1 MATKVLTKEQIA
13 SIQDTLVHAREGRAT
28 LCQLAAAHD
37 LANGADLNSTLGEL
51 RDHMRRMV
59 PAPVMHL
66 EAKSVVLGIIS
77 GLLTHYFL
85 RGAD

>member
-1 MATKVLTKEQIA
+1 MATKVLTKKQIA
-13 SIQDTLVHAREGRAT
+13 SIQATLAHAREGRAT
-28 LCQLAAAHD
+28 LCQLAQSHD
-37 LANGADLNSTLGEL
+37 LANVADLNGTLGEL

-59 PAPVMHL
+59 PAPVLHL